1 MLRQKCPLTVGA
13 MVTAARELPAVRSE
27 LLRLC
32 WKRSA
37 KRAIFAP
44 LAWMP
49 TDFDEMLYSGAARS

>member
-1 MLRQKCPLTVGA
+1 

>member
-1 MLRQKCPLTVGA
+1 MKCPLTVVA
-13 MVTAARELPAVRSE
+13 AVAPARELPAVRSE
-27 LLRLC
+27 VLRLC

-49 TDFDEMLYSGAARS
+49 TAFNEMLYSGAARS

>member
-1 MLRQKCPLTVGA
+1 MKCSLTLVA
-13 MVTAARELPAVRSE
+13 MVTDARELPEVRSE
-27 LLRLC
+27 VLRLC